1 MLPLPAPR
9 DGRCHCP
16 LRRNRRK
23 DLPLPELPEVETTL
37 RGILPHLQGRRVAA
51 LVVRQPALRWPIPAE
66 LSALLPG
73 QIVHGGQ
80 RRGKYLL
87 LALDAGHLLLHLGM
101 SGSLRMVAPGLAA
114 GPHDHFD
121 LRLDDG
127 GVMRFTDPRRF
138 GALLWLTG
146 DPFIHPLL
154 RALGP
159 EPLSAAFDAD
169 YLHVRSRGRRVPVK
183 SFLMDSRIVVGIGN
197 IYANEILF
205 LSGIHPLRAAGRI
218 ARPRYAAIV
227 TAAREVLG
235 SAIRQGG
242 TTLRDFV
249 GGDGR
254 PGYFRQRLQ
263 VYGRGGE
270 PCRKCGQTLRE
281 VRLGA
286 RTTVYCPDCQR

>member
-1 MLPLPAPR
+1 MLPLAAPYG
-9 DGRCHCP
+9 GRYQRP
-16 LRRNRRK
+16 LRGDCREEY
-23 DLPLPELPEVETTL
+23 PLPELPEVETTL

-51 LVVRQPALRWPIPAE
+51 LAVRQPALRWPIPAG
-66 LSALLPG
+66 LPGLLPG
-73 QIVHGGQ
+73 QIIRSGQ

-101 SGSLRMVAPGLAA
+101 SGSLRMVVPSLAA

-121 LRLDDG
+121 LLLDDG

-146 DPFIHPLL
+146 DPFAHPLL

-169 YLHVRSRGRRVPVK
+169 HLCDRSRGRRVPVK
-183 SFLMDSRIVVGIGN
+183 SFLMDSHVVVGIGN

-205 LSGIHPLRAAGRI
+205 LSGVHPLRAAGRI

-249 GGDGR
+249 GGDGK
-254 PGYFRQRLQ
+254 PGYFRQQLQ

-270 PCRKCGQTLRE
+270 PCRNCGQTLRE

-286 RTTVYCPDCQR
+286 RTTVYCRDCQR